1 MRRLTFAWA
10 KVWKRGDQKQVGPPN
25 GDMSSGPF
33 RIFRR
38 LGGGTH
44 AEA

>member
-1 MRRLTFAWA
+1 
-10 KVWKRGDQKQVGPPN
+10 VGPPN
-25 GDMSSGPF
+25 GDMSGGPF